1 GDRTCPKAGLSPALE
16 ANRPPL
22 PGRAFR
28 TGRGR
33 TMRRAAPGARN
44 RQKGMKTMT
53 KAVSEAT
60 FGQEVLSAS
69 EPVLVD
75 FWAEWCG
82 PCRAI
87 APVLDELSSEL
98 EGRVKI
104 VKLNVDEN
112 PGIAAQYGVR
122 SIPTM
127 ILFKGGEA
135 ADMKIGAGTP
145 KAGLSKWLEGHAA

>member
-1 GDRTCPKAGLSPALE
+1 
-16 ANRPPL
+16 
-22 PGRAFR
+22 
-28 TGRGR
+28 
-33 TMRRAAPGARN
+33 
-44 RQKGMKTMT
+44 MT
-53 KAVSEAT
+53 KAVSEAN
-60 FGQEVLSAS
+60 FGQEVLSAN

-87 APVLDELSSEL
+87 APVLDELSTEL
-98 EGRVKI
+98 EGKVKI

-112 PGIAAQYGVR
+112 PGLAAQYGVR

-145 KAGLSKWLEGHAA
+145 KAGLTKWLEGHAA

>member
-1 GDRTCPKAGLSPALE
+1 MTGHVTD
-16 ANRPPL
+16 AN
-22 PGRAFR
+22 FS
-28 TGRGR
+28 T
-33 TMRRAAPGARN
+33 
-44 RQKGMKTMT
+44 
-53 KAVSEAT
+53 
-60 FGQEVLSAS
+60 EVLGSK

-87 APVLDELSSEL
+87 APIL
-98 EGRVKI
+98 EEISGEMEGKVKI

-135 ADMKIGAGTP
+135 ADIKIGAGTP
-145 KAGLSKWLEGHAA
+145 KAGLVKWLEGHAA

>member
-1 GDRTCPKAGLSPALE
+1 MTRLEERLDSYQLLDHTDGRFQPKGKFMTQHVSD
-16 ANRPPL
+16 AN
-22 PGRAFR
+22 
-28 TGRGR
+28 
-33 TMRRAAPGARN
+33 
-44 RQKGMKTMT
+44 
-53 KAVSEAT
+53 
-60 FGQEVLSAS
+60 FGEEVLNSK

-82 PCRAI
+82 PCLAI

-98 EGRVKI
+98 IGKVKI

-112 PGIAAQYGVR
+112 PSTTAKYGVR

-135 ADMKIGAGTP
+135 ADMKVGAGTP
-145 KAGLSKWLEGHAA
+145 KAGLSKWLTGHAA

>member
-1 GDRTCPKAGLSPALE
+1 
-16 ANRPPL
+16 
-22 PGRAFR
+22 
-28 TGRGR
+28 
-33 TMRRAAPGARN
+33 
-44 RQKGMKTMT
+44 MT
-53 KAVSEAT
+53 EQVSEAT
-60 FGQEVLSAS
+60 FQNEVLGAK

-87 APVLDELSSEL
+87 APIL
-98 EGRVKI
+98 EEISTEMEGKVKI

-112 PGIAAQYGVR
+112 PSIAAQYGVR

-135 ADMKIGAGTP
+135 ADIKIGAGTP
-145 KAGLSKWLEGHAA
+145 KAGLVKWLEGHAA